1 MARVNALLSDVNT
14 KSDPIPPDA
23 YRLKIMEIKEKTEGG
38 RQNFNLKLAIN
49 DGGEYQGRVVY
60 HNIAMHEKNGDP
72 NRVGKQDIKRF
83 FEAVLGID
91 PDDVSYDWDSV
102 DTDMLLNQEVQADV
116 YIDAW
121 EKRDPNDPTR
131 VLDKGQN
138 NKIKA
143 QTVQAVN

>member
-1 MARVNALLSDVNT
+1 MARVNASLADVST

-23 YRLKIMEIKEKTEGG
+23 YRLKIAEIKEKTEGG
-38 RQNFNLKLAIN
+38 RQNFNLKLVVN
-49 DGGEYQGRVVY
+49 DGGEYNGRQIY
-60 HNIAMHEKNGDP
+60 HNIAMHTKEGEP
-72 NRVGKQDIKRF
+72 NRIGAADLKRF

-91 PDDVSYDWDSV
+91 PDDTSYDWDSI
-102 DTDMLLNQEVQADV
+102 DTDEILNQEVMADV

-121 EKRDPNDPTR
+121 EKKDNEGK

-143 QTVQAVN
+143 QTVQAVR